1 MKVLI
6 VDDNIENRNILR
18 HIIERQNNEVI
29 EAEDGLDGLE
39 KAAVHKPDL
48 IISDVLMP
56 KMDGFQFLRNI
67 KKDACLKSIPF
78 AFYSAVYNSDKDM
91 ELAESLGALTFIAKP
106 KEPDK
111 LWLEIKNALKTFKTE
126 EEKVERKLLVKDE
139 EFLESHSHIVTAK
152 LEEKVKE
159 LEKEIAWRKLAE
171 ARQSAQFSLTRIVA
185 ESATLTEAAPKLLQ
199 AICEGFGWEFGEL
212 WRVDSE
218 STQLRLKDIWHVPS
232 LEMSEFEQCSRTFT
246 FSKGIGLPGRVWASG
261 QPVWVA
267 DVIIDSN
274 FPRAAI
280 AAKLGIHGAMSFP
293 VTKRAEVIGIM
304 GFFAKSIRPPD
315 KDVFN
320 IMADI
325 GRRIGAFIDRRL
337 AEESLRASEYKYR
350 LLLENLPQRIF
361 YKDRNSVYVSC
372 NENYAKDLK
381 IKPDE
386 IAGKTDYDFFP
397 KELAVKYRADDKR
410 ILESEQAEDLEEKF
424 IKDGRELIVHTV
436 KTPVKDEKGG
446 VLGIIGI
453 FWDITE
459 RKQLEMAKTRLSTI
473 LEATTDFVG
482 TADVDG
488 RILYINKAGRK
499 MLGIGEDE
507 DVLNMSMADCH
518 SILTWTVIRE
528 EGMQTAIQE
537 GVWIGETTLLH
548 RDGREIPV
556 SQVIIAHKNPNGTV
570 EYFSTVARDV
580 TERKR
585 FETQIVYMANRDP
598 LTDLFNRRRF
608 HAELDSCLAQS
619 RRYGIQGALLFMDL
633 DNFKYINDSLGHQ
646 AGDKFLKALADL
658 LKVRLRETDV
668 LARLGGDEFAIILPY
683 VSETQ
688 AVSIATQL
696 LDLVRYHASIEKGH
710 PLGITVS
717 IGIAL
722 FPRHADTV
730 ETLLT
735 YADLAMYRAKEE
747 GRNRICVYTPE
758 QKTQIES
765 RLIWEKRIRE
775 ALCQDRFVLYLQPI
789 LDIHQNSIIGHEVLL
804 RMIDENGKTVAPSHF
819 LNIAERFGLIHDI
832 DRWVVRRA
840 VHLIERLQ
848 QEGKSAYLEVNL
860 SGKAFADAG
869 LLSVIREEMSTT
881 GIDPKNLVFEITET
895 AFVENMIA
903 AQHFIASLKTL
914 GCHFA
919 LDDFGIG
926 FSSFNYLKHL
936 PVDYLKIDGSF
947 IRNLL
952 HDTVDQHLVKAM
964 VEVARGLGKKTV
976 AEYVECE
983 ETVRLLREFGVDY
996 AQGYYI
1002 GEPRPLSEIQSQ

>member
-6 VDDNIENRNILR
+6 VDDNSENRNILR

-56 KMDGFQFLRNI
+56 KMDGFQLLRSI

-78 AFYSAVYNSDKDM
+78 VFYSAVYNSSKDI

-111 LWLEIKNALKTFKTE
+111 LWLEIKNALKTFKAK
-126 EEKVERKLLVKDE
+126 EEKVERKLFVEDE
-139 EFLESHSHIVTAK
+139 EFLESYSHIVAAK

-159 LEKEIAWRKLAE
+159 LEREIAWRKQAE
-171 ARQSAQFSLTRIVA
+171 ARQYAQFSLTYIFA
-185 ESATLTEAAPKLLQ
+185 EFPTLREATPKLLQ
-199 AICEGFGWEFGEL
+199 AICEGFGWDLGEL
-212 WRVDSE
+212 WTVDRNADRL
-218 STQLRLKDIWHVPS
+218 QLENMWYAPS
-232 LEMSEFEQCSRTFT
+232 LDASEFEKVSRKTT
-246 FSKGIGLPGRVWASG
+246 FSPGTGLPGRVWASG
-261 QPVWVA
+261 QPAVWIT
-267 DVIIDSN
+267 DVVTDSN
-274 FPRAAI
+274 FPRAP
-280 AAKLGIHGAMSFP
+280 AASGVGLHGSVAFP
-293 VTKRAEVIGIM
+293 LMKRGEVIGVM
-304 GFFAKSIRPPD
+304 GFFSKQIRPLD
-315 KDVFN
+315 NELFN
-320 IMADI
+320 VMADI
-325 GRRIGAFIDRRL
+325 GRRIGSFISRKT
-337 AEESLRASEYKYR
+337 AEELLRASEYKYR

-361 YKDRNSVYVSC
+361 HRDRNSVYVSC

-397 KELAVKYRADDKR
+397 KGLAEKYRADDKR
-410 ILESEQAEDLEEKF
+410 ILESEQTEDIEEQY
-424 IKDGRELIVHTV
+424 IKDGRTLTVHMV
-436 KTPVKDEKGG
+436 KTPIRDEKGN

-459 RKQLEMAKTRLSTI
+459 RKQMESARNRLAAI

-528 EGMQTAIQE
+528 EGMPTAVRE
-537 GVWIGETTLLH
+537 GVWVGETALLGS
-548 RDGREIPV
+548 DGCEIPI
-556 SQVIIAHKNPNGTV
+556 SQVVIAHKNPNGTV
-570 EYFSTVARDV
+570 EYFSTIARDI
-580 TERKR
+580 TDRKR
-585 FETQIVYMANRDP
+585 FETQIVYLANQDP
-598 LTDLFNRRRF
+598 LTDLLNRRRF
-608 HAELDSCLAQS
+608 QTELESWLAQS
-619 RRYGIQGALLFMDL
+619 RRYGVQGALLFLDL
-633 DNFKYINDSLGHQ
+633 DNFKYINDTLGHQ
-646 AGDKFLKALADL
+646 AGDRFLKTLAGL
-658 LKVRLRETDV
+658 LKTRLRETDV
-668 LARLGGDEFAIILPY
+668 LARLGGDEFAAVLPY
-683 VSETQ
+683 VNETQ
-688 AVSIATQL
+688 AVSIASQL
-696 LDLVRYHASIEKGH
+696 LELVRYHASLEKGQ

-722 FPRHADTV
+722 FPKHADTM

-775 ALCQDRFVLYLQPI
+775 SLCQDRFVLYLQPI
-789 LDIHQNSIIGHEVLL
+789 LDIHQNRIIGHEVLL
-804 RMIDENGKTVAPSHF
+804 RMINENGETVVPSNF

-840 VHLIERLQ
+840 IHLIEMLQ
-848 QEGKSAYLEVNL
+848 QEGKSAYIEVNL

-869 LLSVIREEMSTT
+869 LLSVIREELSTT

-903 AQHFIASLKTL
+903 AQHFIAALKTL

-926 FSSFNYLKHL
+926 FSSFSYLKHL

-947 IRNLL
+947 ICNLL
-952 HDTVDQHLVKAM
+952 HDTVDQHLVRAI
-964 VEVARGLGKKTV
+964 VEVARGLGKKTI
-976 AEYVECE
+976 AEFVESK
-983 ETVRLLREFGVDY
+983 ETVCLLSEFGVDY

-1002 GEPRPLSEIQSQ
+1002 GEPRPLSEI